1 MKKYIIALDQGTT
14 GSQAILVDA
23 QTFNFIDSV
32 KEEYPQIYPKP
43 SWVEHNLHDI
53 WNSIE
58 NTTSKLLKKNN
69 VAQNDIVCIGI
80 TNQRETTCAFN
91 KKGEPLCN
99 AIVWQDRRTTEW
111 CESHKSDEA
120 MIKNK
125 TGLPLDPYFSGTKM
139 SWMLK
144 NDSNVQL
151 AKKNNDLCF
160 GTIDTFLLYKLTSGH
175 VHATEA
181 SNASRTLLMNIE
193 SGSWDKDLL
202 KYFDIPETALP
213 QIKDSFG
220 HFGSTRGLSF
230 LPDGVPI
237 TCLLGDQQA
246 ALFGQGVH
254 SLGGMKCTYGTGAF
268 LLLNIGEQLKYSDNG
283 LLTTVAF
290 KHQGK
295 LCYAFEGSSYICGA
309 AVQWLRDNLKLFS
322 SSSAVENLARQIT
335 DLNNVE
341 HILFYP
347 YFSGLG
353 SPYWKPEAKAAIIGM
368 TRDTN
373 ENHLAYACLEG
384 IAFSIQELI
393 SAFEKDSGTKITNL
407 RVDGGA
413 SKNNLLMEIQS
424 TILNAQVERPHV
436 VETTGYGAALGAA
449 IGLGTFDIKN
459 IFEKVKIEKTFSPTE
474 NWKDFYIKKSSL
486 WKKNFKNLYLS

>member
-1 MKKYIIALDQGTT
+1 
-14 GSQAILVDA
+14 
-23 QTFNFIDSV
+23 
-32 KEEYPQIYPKP
+32 
-43 SWVEHNLHDI
+43 
-53 WNSIE
+53 
-58 NTTSKLLKKNN
+58 
-69 VAQNDIVCIGI
+69 
-80 TNQRETTCAFN
+80 
-91 KKGEPLCN
+91 
-99 AIVWQDRRTTEW
+99 
-111 CESHKSDEA
+111 
-120 MIKNK
+120 
-125 TGLPLDPYFSGTKM
+125 
-139 SWMLK
+139 
-144 NDSNVQL
+144 
-151 AKKNNDLCF
+151 
-160 GTIDTFLLYKLTSGH
+160 
-175 VHATEA
+175 
-181 SNASRTLLMNIE
+181 
-193 SGSWDKDLL
+193 
-202 KYFDIPETALP
+202 
-213 QIKDSFG
+213 
-220 HFGSTRGLSF
+220 
-230 LPDGVPI
+230 
-237 TCLLGDQQA
+237 
-246 ALFGQGVH
+246 
-254 SLGGMKCTYGTGAF
+254 MKCTYGTGAF

-283 LLTTVAF
+283 LLTTVSF

-393 SAFEKDSGTKITNL
+393 TAFEKDSGTKITNL

-474 NWKDFYIKKSSL
+474 NWKDFYNKKSSQ
-486 WKKNFKNLYLS
+486 WKKNFKSLYLS

>member
-32 KEEYPQIYPKP
+32 KEEYPQIYPRP

-58 NTTSKLLKKNN
+58 KTTSKLLKKNN

-111 CESHKSDEA
+111 CENHKSDES
-120 MIKNK
+120 MIKKK

-139 SWMLK
+139 AWMIK

-151 AKKNNDLCF
+151 SKKNSDLFF
-160 GTIDTFLLYKLTSGH
+160 GTIDTFLLYKLTGH
-175 VHATEA
+175 RVHATEA

-193 SGSWDKDLL
+193 SGDWDQELL
-202 KYFDIPETALP
+202 NYFEIPKSSLP
-213 QIKDSFG
+213 EIKDSFG
-220 HFGSTRGLSF
+220 HFGTTFGLSF
-230 LPDGVPI
+230 LPDGIPI

-254 SLGGMKCTYGTGAF
+254 SIGGMKCTYGTGAF
-268 LLLNIGEQLKYSDNG
+268 LLLNIGEKLKYSNNG

-290 KHQGK
+290 KHSGK

-322 SSSAVENLARQIT
+322 SSSAVENLARQIH
-335 DLNNVE
+335 DLSIVE

-353 SPYWKPEAKAAIIGM
+353 SPYWRPEAKAAIVGM
-368 TRDTN
+368 TRDTS
-373 ENHLAYACLEG
+373 ESHLAYACLEG
-384 IAFSIQELI
+384 IAFSIYELI
-393 SAFEKDSGTKITNL
+393 AAFEKDSGTKITHL

-413 SKNNLLMEIQS
+413 CKNNLLMELQS
-424 TILNAQVERPHV
+424 TILNAVVERPQV

-449 IGLGTFDIKN
+449 IGLGTFDLTKIS
-459 IFEKVKIEKTFSPTE
+459 EKVKLEKSFSPVD
-474 NWKDFYIKKSSL
+474 NWREFYIKKTHL
-486 WKKNFKNLYLS
+486 WKKNFKNLYLN